1 VPPRRTAPREPA
13 GAFGGSEAEK
23 AEGPGEHFRL
33 FNPATPFQAEDPDFL
48 AAALNAT
55 PAYSFVDQPDQLA
68 PLHDA
73 LDRVSEVAI
82 DTEADN
88 LYRYR
93 TRICLLQVMAG
104 RSIFLVDLLAPL
116 ALGGLWSRLA
126 ARHLI
131 MHGSDFDLRLLHEFC
146 DFRASS
152 LFDTMMAA
160 QLLNRPRVGL
170 APLLEQHFGV
180 VLAKEGQKA
189 NWSRRPLPQKLLD
202 YAALDVYHLPALRD
216 ILRAELESRGRL
228 AWQEERCRWQ
238 IEAALTGFPQNDEHA
253 WRIGRSERL
262 GPRAQ
267 CVLWAV
273 WHWREEIA
281 RELDQPP
288 FKITSNELLFEIAA
302 RADAGLPEE
311 AILAVNLGKRH
322 GRLIHRLTDAVRA
335 GLAKNPAS
343 LPRRRRGGRDPNWT
357 PLSAAELALQDR
369 LKSDRDRLARELNLD
384 PTLIA
389 NRAQLAQIARA
400 PDKLDTILM
409 PWQADLL
416 RNEPALKN
424 GDPEAD

>member
-1 VPPRRTAPREPA
+1 M
-13 GAFGGSEAEK
+13 
-23 AEGPGEHFRL
+23 
-33 FNPATPFQAEDPDFL
+33 
-48 AAALNAT
+48 NAT
-55 PAYSFVDQPDQLA
+55 PVYSFVDQPDQLA

-73 LDRVSEVAI
+73 LDRVTEVAI

-131 MHGSDFDLRLLHEFC
+131 MHGSDFDLRLLYEFC
-146 DFRASS
+146 DFKASS

-228 AWQEERCRWQ
+228 AWQEQRCRWQ

-322 GRLIHRLTDAVRA
+322 GRLIHRLTDAVRT

-343 LPRRRRGGRDPNWT
+343 LPRRRRGRDPNWT

-400 PDKLDTILM
+400 PDKLDAILM

>member
-1 VPPRRTAPREPA
+1 MAA
-13 GAFGGSEAEK
+13 AIALGGLEDNGPTSSET
-23 AEGPGEHFRL
+23 HFRL
-33 FNPATPFQAEDPDFL
+33 FNSSAVFQTRGSIPI

-55 PAYSFVDQPDQLA
+55 AAHSFIDQSAQLA
-68 PLHDA
+68 PLFDA

-88 LYRYR
+88 LFRYR

-104 RSIFLVDLLAPL
+104 RSIFLVDLIAPM
-116 ALGGLWSRLA
+116 ALDGLWSRLA
-126 ARHLI
+126 AKHLV

-146 DFRASS
+146 GFRASS

-180 VLAKEGQKA
+180 ILAKEGQKA
-189 NWSRRPLPQKLLD
+189 NWSRRPLPDKLLD
-202 YAALDVYHLPALRD
+202 YAALDVFHLPALRD
-216 ILRAELESRGRL
+216 ILQAELESRGRL
-228 AWQEERCRWQ
+228 AWQEQRCRWQ
-238 IEAALTGFPQNDEHA
+238 IEAALLGFPQSDEHA
-253 WRIGRSERL
+253 WRIGRCERL

-273 WHWREEIA
+273 WHWREEVA

-288 FKITSNELLFEIAA
+288 FKITSNELLFEISA

-322 GRLIHRLTDAVRA
+322 GRLIHRLAEAVRA

-343 LPRRRRGGRDPNWT
+343 LPRRRRGRDPNFV

-389 NRAQLAQIARA
+389 NRSQLAQIARA
-400 PDKLDTILM
+400 PDKLDAILM
-409 PWQADLL
+409 PWQAELL
-416 RNEPALKN
+416 RNQPALKN
-424 GDPEAD
+424 GGEEQE

>member
-1 VPPRRTAPREPA
+1 
-13 GAFGGSEAEK
+13 
-23 AEGPGEHFRL
+23 
-33 FNPATPFQAEDPDFL
+33 
-48 AAALNAT
+48 LNAT
-55 PAYSFVDQPDQLA
+55 AAHSFIDQPAQLA
-68 PLHDA
+68 PLFAA
-73 LDRVSEVAI
+73 LDRVTEVAI

-88 LYRYR
+88 LFRYR
-93 TRICLLQVMAG
+93 TRICLLQVMAD
-104 RSIFLVDLLAPL
+104 REIYLVDLLAPMDL
-116 ALGGLWSRLA
+116 AALWSRLA
-126 ARHLI
+126 TKHLI

-146 DFRASS
+146 AFQARS
-152 LFDTMMAA
+152 LFDTVLAA

-170 APLLEQHFGV
+170 ASLLEQHFGV

-189 NWSRRPLPQKLLD
+189 NWSRRPLPPKLLD

-216 ILRAELESRGRL
+216 ILQAELAACGRL
-228 AWQEERCRWQ
+228 AWQEQRCRWQ
-238 IEAALTGFPQNDEHA
+238 IDIAKTGFPQNDEHA

-273 WHWREEIA
+273 WHWREAIA

-302 RADAGLPEE
+302 RADAELPEE

-322 GRLIHRLTDAVRA
+322 GRLIQRLTEAVRA
-335 GLAKNPAS
+335 GLVKNPAS
-343 LPRRRRGGRDPNWT
+343 LPRRHRGRDPNWQ
-357 PLSAAELALQDR
+357 PLSNAELALQDR
-369 LKSDRDRLARELNLD
+369 LKGDRDRVARQLNLD

-389 NRAQLAQIARA
+389 NRAQLAQIAREPA
-400 PDKLDTILM
+400 RLDAILM

-424 GDPEAD
+424 GGGETPA

>member
-1 VPPRRTAPREPA
+1 MNSPA
-13 GAFGGSEAEK
+13 VYTFI
-23 AEGPGEHFRL
+23 
-33 FNPATPFQAEDPDFL
+33 
-48 AAALNAT
+48 
-55 PAYSFVDQPDQLA
+55 DQPAQLA
-68 PLHDA
+68 PLLDA
-73 LDRVSEVAI
+73 LDRVTEVAI

-88 LYRYR
+88 LFRYR
-93 TRICLLQVMAG
+93 TRICLLQLMVDRA
-104 RSIFLVDLLAPL
+104 IFLIDLLSPAPL
-116 ALGGLWSRLA
+116 DALWARLA
-126 ARHLI
+126 TKHI
-131 MHGSDFDLRLLHEFC
+131 VMHGSDFDLRLLHEFC
-146 DFRASS
+146 GFRAQS

-170 APLLEQHFGV
+170 ASLLEQHFGV

-202 YAALDVYHLPALRD
+202 YAALDVFYLPGLRD
-216 ILRAELESRGRL
+216 ILQAELATHGRMP
-228 AWQEERCRWQ
+228 WQEQRCRWQ
-238 IEAALTGFPQNDEHA
+238 IESALLGFPQNDEHA

-335 GLAKNPAS
+335 GLMKNPAS
-343 LPRRRRGGRDPNWT
+343 LPRRRRGRDANWA
-357 PLSAAELALQDR
+357 PLSNAELALQDR
-369 LKSDRDRLARELNLD
+369 LKGDRDRVARQLNLD

-389 NRAQLAQIARA
+389 NRSQLAQIARE
-400 PDKLDTILM
+400 PKRIDDILM

-424 GDPEAD
+424 GDPQPA

>member
-1 VPPRRTAPREPA
+1 M
-13 GAFGGSEAEK
+13 
-23 AEGPGEHFRL
+23 
-33 FNPATPFQAEDPDFL
+33 
-48 AAALNAT
+48 NAT
-55 PAYSFVDQPDQLA
+55 AAYSFIDQPDQLPA
-68 PLHDA
+68 LTDA
-73 LDRVSEVAI
+73 LDRVAEVAI

-88 LYRYR
+88 LFRYR

-104 RSIFLVDLLAPL
+104 RSIFLVDLLAPV
-116 ALGGLWSRLA
+116 ALEGLWSRLA
-126 ARHLI
+126 TKHLV

-146 DFRASS
+146 HFRAHS

-228 AWQEERCRWQ
+228 PWQEQRCRWQ
-238 IEAALTGFPQNDEHA
+238 IEAALAGFPQNDEHA
-253 WRIGRSERL
+253 WRIGRCERL

-288 FKITSNELLFEIAA
+288 FKITSNELLFKIAS

-322 GRLIHRLTDAVRA
+322 GRLIQRLTDAVRA

-343 LPRRRRGGRDPNWT
+343 LPRRRRGRDPNWT
-357 PLSAAELALQDR
+357 PLTAAELALQDR
-369 LKSDRDRLARELNLD
+369 LKSDRDRVARELNLD

-389 NRAQLAQIARA
+389 NRSQLAQIARA
-400 PDKLDTILM
+400 PARLDAILM

-424 GDPEAD
+424 GDPEPE